1 MSKKNRSKSNV
12 LLVEILIAVLFFM
25 LSATVIVNVFV
36 TARNMTVRSGV
47 ESEAIQNAQNVVEA
61 IYAADDI
68 DQLMQGLGFRSAHDS
83 WSKDCGDYTLF
94 VSGGTQSAGY
104 GEIWKGSV
112 SAFYNL
118 RNPDATKPEADELF
132 SLPCARYR
140 EVLL

>member
-1 MSKKNRSKSNV
+1 MRNKNRSKSNV

-36 TARNMTVRSGV
+36 TSRNMTVRSGV
-47 ESEAIQNAQNVVEA
+47 ETEAIQEAQNVAEA

-68 DQLMQGLGFRSAHDS
+68 DQLMQELGFRSAHDT
-83 WSKDCGDYTLF
+83 WTKDCGDYTLY
-94 VSGGTQSAGY
+94 VSGELQSAGY

-118 RNPDATKPEADELF
+118 RNPDATRPESDELF

-140 EVLL
+140 EVAI